1 VIDFIMQLLDYLHE
15 RHIGLSY
22 KFANQ
27 SCKFSYQ
34 TWHSSAMRL
43 NVIFIALCFLV
54 PLASQAQ
61 ETRTYRWLDDDG
73 VVHYGDSI
81 PPEYAEKPK
90 QVLNEHGVIIQY
102 LEGRKTAEQLEA
114 ERVARDLKVQ
124 IELQRRADQAL
135 LATYIN
141 VEEITMHRDR
151 RIELFQAQA
160 RVTELYLRN
169 LRRRLEVLQEDAR
182 RFKPYNSDPNAP
194 TVDPDLVDEIRRTNE
209 AIKRHEINLRKYRSD
224 EQQIIERFDGDIT
237 RFMALKGLG

>member
-1 VIDFIMQLLDYLHE
+1 
-15 RHIGLSY
+15 
-22 KFANQ
+22 
-27 SCKFSYQ
+27 
-34 TWHSSAMRL
+34 MRL
-43 NVIFIALCFLV
+43 NVIFIVLCFLV

-61 ETRTYRWLDDDG
+61 ETRTYRWVDDDG

-81 PPEYAEKPK
+81 PPEFAEKPK
-90 QVLNEHGVIIQY
+90 QVLNEHGVTIQY
-102 LEGRKTAEQLEA
+102 LEGRKTPEQLEA
-114 ERVARDLKVQ
+114 EQAARDLEVQ
-124 IELQRRADQAL
+124 VNLQRRADQAL

-169 LRRRLEVLQEDAR
+169 LRRRLESLREDAR
-182 RFKPYNSDPNAP
+182 GFKPYSSDPNAP
-194 TVDPDLVDEIRRTNE
+194 AIDPDLVDEIRRTNE

>member
-1 VIDFIMQLLDYLHE
+1 
-15 RHIGLSY
+15 
-22 KFANQ
+22 
-27 SCKFSYQ
+27 
-34 TWHSSAMRL
+34 MRL
-43 NVIFIALCFLV
+43 NVIFIVLCFLV

-61 ETRTYRWLDDDG
+61 ETRTYRWVDDDG

-81 PPEYAEKPK
+81 PPQYAEKPK
-90 QVLNEHGVIIQY
+90 QVLNEHGVTIQY

-114 ERVARDLKVQ
+114 EQVARDLEVR

-135 LATYIN
+135 LATYVN
-141 VEEITMHRDR
+141 VEEIMMHRDR

-169 LRRRLEVLQEDAR
+169 LRRRLESLREDAR
-182 RFKPYNSDPNAP
+182 DFKPYSSDPNAP
-194 TVDPDLVDEIRRTNE
+194 TVDPGLVDEIRRTNE